1 MKKWFPKKK
10 DKAENTDVHSFI
22 NIDSTLKMSVA
33 SIFQE
38 TLISAL
44 EGIGGLGEIKYSLSI
59 LTQKINNFRKVNI
72 QIYSTYTPSLKL
84 RYVIS

>member
-1 MKKWFPKKK
+1 MS
-10 DKAENTDVHSFI
+10 THLL
-22 NIDSTLKMSVA
+22 IDSTLKTSVA

-59 LTQKINNFRKVNI
+59 LTQKINNFRKTGKYSDILNI
-72 QIYSTYTPSLKL
+72 HT
-84 RYVIS
+84 IS